1 MKSKFDIKNKK
12 GSILI
17 LSLVFLTI
25 AIFTFAYIIDTQ
37 RLQLA
42 RQKLYIAADMAALAG
57 AREIDEDKAMGL
69 ESALPDSPSNGPI
82 AEILPTGC
90 NVAQYIIN
98 QNQFDKGGKAWLGHD
113 GSQIEMKDCKRDN
126 GRHSIPEERRMA
138 TITVT
143 TQYTV
148 KPYILPVLMNDTTV
162 QAEGKSVVYLVL
174 N

>member
-1 MKSKFDIKNKK
+1 M
-12 GSILI
+12 I
-17 LSLVFLTI
+17 LSLVFFILALFI
-25 AIFTFAYIIDTQ
+25 FAYIIDTQ

-42 RQKLYIAADMAALAG
+42 RQKLYIAADMSALAG

-69 ESALPDSPSNGPI
+69 ESALPDSVANGPI
-82 AEILPTGC
+82 AHILPTGC

-98 QNQFDKGGKAWLGHD
+98 QNQFDKGAGVWLGHN
-113 GSQIEMKDCKRDN
+113 GTKIEMNDCDIDN
-126 GRHSIPEERRMA
+126 GDYSIPKERRMA
-138 TITVT
+138 TITIT

-148 KPYILPVLMNDTTV
+148 KPFILPVLMHDTTV